1 MAKKE
6 TVVHLE
12 VDITPVEDITKDA
25 IQVIE
30 SLKKSLQSTQGQ
42 MGETF
47 KDTTVK
53 SFAVDT
59 GKWMKELDD
68 ALLCLRLNFG
78 KLKAAIERALAPVG
92 AVVLPVLN
100 RAIVA
105 SAAFVNRVG
114 LVLGAL
120 FEGSAGTDAV
130 AESADGA
137 AKAEKNLA
145 KAAVSAGKAVKRSLA
160 GFDEIERLEGF
171 DSGGSSA
178 VETTESQVRILSPQ
192 LQAIT
197 QKILELLEPL
207 KRIDLTPVKQA
218 LEKVGSA
225 FASLGSVAGEGLEWL
240 WYQVL
245 TPLAKWI
252 VEKFAP
258 VFLEVLAAAIR
269 AVTAVL
275 KPLIEGFKLIWP
287 VLEPIVSYIGQIVIT
302 ALEGLKKA
310 FETLAQVFTDKGTVI
325 QGIFANIGV
334 IIQKVWSVVGPVLEA
349 MRQGFS
355 DAFAW
360 ISRSVGDTVGYI
372 LDAFYGVT
380 QFLSGAFTG
389 DWQRAWN
396 GIGNTLKNCVNGI
409 IGFLNGMLSA
419 VTGALNSVI
428 RAINTLQFT
437 VPDWV
442 PGIGGETMG
451 FRLAAVKTPQ
461 IPYLAQGAVLP
472 ANKPFLAVV
481 GDQRHGTNVE
491 APLATIQEAVAA
503 VMQEQMDG
511 MMAGFEAVV
520 QAIRDKDSNVILDGA
535 VIARSVN
542 GYNRKMRIARGG
554 L

>member
-6 TVVHLE
+6 TFIHLE
-12 VDITPVEDITKDA
+12 VDITPVEDVTKDA

-30 SLKKSLQSTQGQ
+30 GLKKSLQSTQGQ

-47 KDTTVK
+47 KDTAVK

-59 GKWMKELDD
+59 GKWVKELDD

-105 SAAFVNRVG
+105 STAFVNKVG

-145 KAAVSAGKAVKRSLA
+145 KAAISAGKAVKRSLA

-171 DSGGSSA
+171 GSGGSSA
-178 VETTESQVRILSPQ
+178 VEATQSQVRILSPQ

-207 KRIDLTPVKQA
+207 KNIDLTPVKQA
-218 LEKVGSA
+218 LEKVGAA
-225 FASLGSVAGEGLEWL
+225 FAGLGAVAAEALQWL

-252 VEKFAP
+252 TEKFAP

-275 KPLIEGFKLIWP
+275 KPLIAGFELIWP
-287 VLEPIVSYIGQIVIT
+287 VLEPIVSYIGQIVVT
-302 ALEGLKKA
+302 ALEGLKKT
-310 FETLAQVFTDKGTVI
+310 FEALAQVFTDKGTVI

-334 IIQKVWSVVGPVLEA
+334 IIQKVWSVISPVLED
-349 MRQGFS
+349 MRQGFF

-360 ISRSVGDTVGYI
+360 ISQSVGDTVGYI
-372 LDAFYGVT
+372 LDALYGVT
-380 QFLSGAFTG
+380 QFLSGAFSG

-409 IGFLNGMLSA
+409 IGFLNGMLCA

-451 FRLAAVKTPQ
+451 FQLSAVKAPQ

-481 GDQRHGTNVE
+481 GDQSHGTNVE